1 VLSGTPFFV
10 VINRCMSEGPLSRQ
24 PTKLDYANST
34 QFRFIINQLP
44 LVEYFTTAC
53 NVPGLSVP
61 STVMSTPF
69 VEVPIVGEKAEFED
83 FSLTFIVDEYL
94 ENYLSMYNW
103 ITGIGFPQT
112 RQQFIDFRDKTSET
126 GDLNTSKGNVGGDR
140 SLYSD
145 ATLTILSNKN
155 NPIVEVRFIDMF
167 PISLASLDF
176 DQAAG
181 DSSHLTASV
190 TFKYQQYT
198 IVAIT

>member
-1 VLSGTPFFV
+1 
-10 VINRCMSEGPLSRQ
+10 MSEGPLSRQ

-61 STVMSTPF
+61 NTEFGTPF
-69 VEVPIVGEKAEFED
+69 TNVPIVGEKAEFED

-103 ITGIGFPQT
+103 ITGLGFPES
-112 RQQFIDFRDKTSET
+112 RQQFIDFRDTTSDT
-126 GDLNTSKGNVGGDR
+126 SDLNTAREGRKGDR
-140 SLYSD
+140 SMYSD

-155 NPIVEVRFIDMF
+155 NPIVEVRFRDMF
-167 PISLASLDF
+167 PISLGELSY
-176 DQAAG
+176 DQAA
-181 DSSHLTASV
+181 DDVNVLNVEV

-198 IVAIT
+198 IVSL

>member
-1 VLSGTPFFV
+1 
-10 VINRCMSEGPLSRQ
+10 MSEGPLSRQ

-61 STVMSTPF
+61 NTEFGTPF
-69 VEVPIVGEKAEFED
+69 TNVPIVGEKAEFED

-103 ITGIGFPQT
+103 ITGLGFPES
-112 RQQFIDFRDKTSET
+112 RQQFIDFRDTTSET
-126 GDLNTSKGNVGGDR
+126 SDLNTAREDKKGDR

-155 NPIVEVRFIDMF
+155 NPIVEVRFRDMF

-190 TFKYQQYT
+190 TFKYQQYI
-198 IVAIT
+198 IVAL